1 MDMNKLIKK
10 YYTSNEA
17 VKLSEDDNN
26 EVFKLLKDEYSSVE
40 ASSSKSEGISNNDS
54 NELFKSDEDSL
65 TCVPDTRQ
73 KVTKT
78 SPLITI

>member
-1 MDMNKLIKK
+1 MLIKK

-40 ASSSKSEGISNNDS
+40 ASSSESEGISNNDS
-54 NELFKSDEDSL
+54 NELFKSD
-65 TCVPDTRQ
+65 
-73 KVTKT
+73 
-78 SPLITI
+78 